1 MLQNSYQIIFFSIW
15 NVDLSYSDII
25 IKICTNE
32 MKTISMSKRNK
43 NTRIKVILRNINH
56 HSRLRRKSNKTWN
69 KLKGKEMSPFNLK
82 NVRGVYWVVMNI
94 EGIWGEN
101 ITDSKMSMGPKKE
114 NIWYWYNLGPSKN
127 IHLLK
132 SPRSLY
138 IVDQE
143 QKKWIWDIIGVV
155 TTYTSQTHPSHKIK
169 GWYIC
174 LCLNHGFPD

>member
-1 MLQNSYQIIFFSIW
+1 
-15 NVDLSYSDII
+15 
-25 IKICTNE
+25 
-32 MKTISMSKRNK
+32 
-43 NTRIKVILRNINH
+43 
-56 HSRLRRKSNKTWN
+56 
-69 KLKGKEMSPFNLK
+69 MSPFNLK

-101 ITDSKMSMGPKKE
+101 ITDSEMSMGPKKE

-143 QKKWIWDIIGVV
+143 QKK
-155 TTYTSQTHPSHKIK
+155 
-169 GWYIC
+169 
-174 LCLNHGFPD
+174 